1 MMSMRRCLERSW
13 KCTKHHPVGCK
24 TDYEIERF
32 VIEKGEEMKE
42 KIYRVIRKEDNR
54 GNVEFHIY
62 DAINRSKTA
71 MTESRLSD
79 FLSRDYVVYLNHSS
93 YGR

>member
-1 MMSMRRCLERSW
+1 
-13 KCTKHHPVGCK
+13 
-24 TDYEIERF
+24 
-32 VIEKGEEMKE
+32 MKE

-71 MTESRLSD
+71 MTESGLRSL
-79 FLSRDYVVYLNHSS
+79 LSRDYVVYLNHSS
-93 YGR
+93 YDR